1 MTDTAITKPERPLE
15 EWVQRQQFL
24 SAVES
29 AENWLAMLRYHTVRY
44 NWSEARI
51 LLTLADNICRD
62 LRNTAPTDYTTP
74 ESIARLPEV
83 NHD

>member
-1 MTDTAITKPERPLE
+1 MTDTAITKPERTLE

-29 AENWLAMLRYHTVRY
+29 AQNWLAMLRYHAVRY

-51 LLTLADNICRD
+51 LLALTDNICRD
-62 LRNTAPTDYTTP
+62 LRNTTPT
-74 ESIARLPEV
+74 V
-83 NHD
+83 NEEKQL

>member
-1 MTDTAITKPERPLE
+1 MTDTAITKPERTLE

-29 AENWLAMLRYHTVRY
+29 AQNWLAMLRYHAVRY

-51 LLTLADNICRD
+51 LLALTDNICRD
-62 LRNTAPTDYTTP
+62 LRNTAPT
-74 ESIARLPEV
+74 V
-83 NHD
+83 NEEKQL

>member
-1 MTDTAITKPERPLE
+1 MANTPDIRPARTLE

-29 AENWLAMLRYHTVRY
+29 AQNWLAMLRYHAVRY
-44 NWSEARI
+44 NWSETGI
-51 LLTLADNICRD
+51 LLALTDNICRD
-62 LRNTAPTDYTTP
+62 LRNTAPTDDVVP
-74 ESIARLPEV
+74 ESTACLPEV

>member
-1 MTDTAITKPERPLE
+1 MTDTAITKPERTLE

-29 AENWLAMLRYHTVRY
+29 AQNWLAMLRYHAVRY

-51 LLTLADNICRD
+51 LLALTDNICRD
-62 LRNTAPTDYTTP
+62 LRNTAP
-74 ESIARLPEV
+74 AV
-83 NHD
+83 NEEKPS

>member
-1 MTDTAITKPERPLE
+1 MTDSVKPSRTLE

-29 AENWLAMLRYHTVRY
+29 AQNWLAMLRYHTVRY
-44 NWSEARI
+44 NWSEAGI
-51 LLTLADNICRD
+51 LLALADNICRD
-62 LRNTAPTDYTTP
+62 LRNTAPTDHTTP
-74 ESIARLPEV
+74 ESIAHLPEV

>member
-1 MTDTAITKPERPLE
+1 MTDSVKPSRTLE

-29 AENWLAMLRYHTVRY
+29 AQNWLAMLRYHTVRY
-44 NWSEARI
+44 NWSEVLI
-51 LLTLADNICRD
+51 LLALADNICRD